1 MDKWTYPRAMPF
13 LCVLTAALI
22 GTLSLTAKMNQIFF
36 FIWVCLIYL
45 CIGGFYAMFPAY
57 TSISFGNYYMT
68 ANYGWVFTNQFIS
81 SFVSAFFV
89 NAFIG
94 TLGNTGV
101 TVALAFMLVL
111 AACLS
116 FFGKKWDYHVGR
128 HELQKKMGPAAV
140 PSTVVLPPEIAAAAA
155 AKKIDIL
162 PAVEETAE
170 KPAEAPAEKP
180 AEVETPEEIKVDM
193 PTTEAAPATTEAA
206 PATTEAAPATTETAK
221 NN

>member
-1 MDKWTYPRAMPF
+1 MDKWTYRRAMPF
-13 LCVLTAALI
+13 LCTVTALLI
-22 GTLSLTAKMNQIFF
+22 GTLSLTAKMNQVFF

-57 TSISFGNYYMT
+57 TSISFGNLYMT
-68 ANYGWVFTNQFIS
+68 ANYGWIFTNQFIS

-101 TVALAFMLVL
+101 TVCLAVMLLV

-116 FFGKKWDYHVGR
+116 GFGKKWDYHVGR
-128 HELQKKMGPAAV
+128 RELQKTMGSATLPA
-140 PSTVVLPPEIAAAAA
+140 TVILPPEVAAAAA

-162 PAVEETAE
+162 PAVTEEEE
-170 KPAEAPAEKP
+170 KPAEAAVAMPEAPKTE
-180 AEVETPEEIKVDM
+180 ETPKVEEAPKAEEAVK
-193 PTTEAAPATTEAA
+193 TEEASKTEAAPSTTAS
-206 PATTEAAPATTETAK
+206 
-221 NN
+221 N

>member
-1 MDKWTYPRAMPF
+1 MDKWTYRHAMPF
-13 LCVLTAALI
+13 LCTVTALLI
-22 GTLSLTAKMNQIFF
+22 GTLSLTAKMNQVFF

-57 TSISFGNYYMT
+57 TSISFGNLYMT
-68 ANYGWVFTNQFIS
+68 ANYGWVFTNQFVS

-101 TVALAFMLVL
+101 TVCLAVMLLV

-116 FFGKKWDYHVGR
+116 GFGKKWDYHVGR
-128 HELQKKMGPAAV
+128 RELQKTMGSATLPA
-140 PSTVVLPPEIAAAAA
+140 TVILPPEVAAAAA

-162 PAVEETAE
+162 PAVTEEEE
-170 KPAEAPAEKP
+170 KL
-180 AEVETPEEIKVDM
+180 
-193 PTTEAAPATTEAA
+193 TEAAVAMPEAPKAEEIVKTEEVEEIVETEEAAKTEAT
-206 PATTEAAPATTETAK
+206 PSTTAS
-221 NN
+221 N